1 MLLTALLCGIEVEK
15 PRYRI
20 QLFLEHQHAL
30 VFDDVTDFAIGIQ
43 DVAELARSHGADL
56 HARRV
61 AAVARALDAERALFD
76 HALGPRAIAQVV
88 RIGVEFVVRNG
99 GLGPVEVARAIGAR
113 RHAVAAADAPIVV
126 DDYDAVFL
134 GPGRAGRA
142 DLGAWR
148 IL

>member
-61 AAVARALDAERALFD
+61 AAVARA
-76 HALGPRAIAQVV
+76 
-88 RIGVEFVVRNG
+88 
-99 GLGPVEVARAIGAR
+99 IGAR

-148 IL
+148 ILTLLAGY